1 MHTSF
6 SVRLF
11 LIACTALLHAC
22 NTKQPAD
29 LIIHHA
35 VIYTCDSAF
44 SIREAMAIKD
54 GRILATGTTAEIQQR
69 YAADSMLDAQGQF
82 IYPGFIDAHCHFTG
96 YATDL
101 WKCSLYGTASWQE
114 VLQRVEDYARTAST
128 EWIYGRGWD
137 QNDWPVKAFPDKS
150 ELDRRFP
157 DRPVFLKRIDGHA
170 VLVNQRALDIA
181 GIRAATQIPGGRIEL
196 RNGQPTGL
204 LLDAAMDEVEKHI
217 PPPGDS
223 LTRRFLLQTQDSC
236 FRYGLTGVHDCGVSE
251 HLLQLVEEEQ
261 TAGRLQM
268 KIFALLHDSAQY
280 YDRWIRQGPYRK
292 GNLHV
297 GGFKVY
303 ADGALGSRGACL
315 LHPYKDAPEEQGF
328 MISGPDHLQLLAQKL
343 AASGL
348 QLCTHAIGDSGN
360 RAVLQAYAQ
369 VLKGP
374 NDRRWRIEHAQV
386 VQREDIPLFGRYSII
401 PSVQPVH
408 ATSDMYWAETRLGLE
423 RMGGAYAYRS
433 LLAQNGWMPLGTDF
447 PVEAINPLRTFY
459 AAVWRRDLSGYPE
472 QGFQAG
478 EAIDRRAALLG
489 MTLWAARAAFEEKEK
504 GSLEPG
510 KAADW
515 VWLDT
520 DLMRAN
526 PNQLLKAGIRAVF
539 VDGKQVYRP

>member
-11 LIACTALLHAC
+11 LIASTALLHAC

-101 WKCSLYGTASWQE
+101 WKCSLYGTASWEE
-114 VLQRVEDYARTAST
+114 VLQRVEDYARTAPT

-157 DRPVFLKRIDGHA
+157 HRPVLLKRIDGHA
-170 VLVNQRALDIA
+170 VVVNQRALDIA
-181 GIRAATQIPGGRIEL
+181 GITAATQIPGGRIEL

-251 HLLQLVEEEQ
+251 RLLELVEAEQ
-261 TAGRLQM
+261 SAGRLQM

-280 YDRWIRQGPYRK
+280 YDRWIRSGPYRK

-315 LHPYKDAPEEQGF
+315 SMPYRDAPAQRGF
-328 MISGPDHLQLLAQKL
+328 MISGPDHLRMLAQRL
-343 AASGL
+343 SASSL
-348 QLCTHAIGDSGN
+348 QLCTHAIGDSAN
-360 RAVLQAYAQ
+360 RAVLQAYGA

-386 VQREDIPLFGRYSII
+386 VHPEDIPLFGRYGII

-408 ATSDMYWAETRLGLE
+408 ATSDMYWVEERLGPE
-423 RMGGAYAYRS
+423 RMTGAYAYRS
-433 LLAQNGWMPLGTDF
+433 LLVQNGWMPLGTDF
-447 PVEAINPLRTFY
+447 PVEDINPLRTFY
-459 AAVWRRDLSGYPE
+459 AAVARRDLSGYPE
-472 QGFQAG
+472 QGFQPTEG
-478 EAIDRRAALLG
+478 LDRRSALLG
-489 MTLWAARAAFEEKEK
+489 MTVWAARAAFEEKEK

-520 DLMRAN
+520 DLLQAN
-526 PNQLLKAGIRAVF
+526 VNQLLKTGIRAVF
-539 VDGKQVYRP
+539 VDGKAVYRP